1 MKKTILTFTTVMFC
15 LLMTA
20 CGTASGRA
28 DEALVGKYIPVKGTA
43 LGVTLSGDDMG
54 GLTIELKSGGKAE
67 IEVYGSTGSG
77 KWVNDDTTLTLTVDK
92 TDMVGKLGKDTII
105 FEGFLK
111 EQVGHSMD
119 VTFAKEGTDAA
130 KPENFLPEE
139 EKALLGDWEGV
150 SVTDVMDDDV
160 SGEISPSALK
170 ATLNP
175 DHTAVIS
182 FKGEEIAT
190 PTWSIFS
197 NTVSFEGDVAGD
209 ARIYGEYKDGVF
221 VITYSGE
228 DNYYN
233 FTMENSKKDAST
245 QEKENK

>member
-77 KWVNDDTTLTLTVDK
+77 KWVNDDTTLTLTVDN

-139 EKALLGDWEGV
+139 EKSLLGDWEGV
-150 SVTDVMDDDV
+150 SVTDVMAREKFLQV
-160 SGEISPSALK
+160 HLK
-170 ATLNP
+170 
-175 DHTAVIS
+175 
-182 FKGEEIAT
+182 
-190 PTWSIFS
+190 
-197 NTVSFEGDVAGD
+197 
-209 ARIYGEYKDGVF
+209 
-221 VITYSGE
+221 
-228 DNYYN
+228 
-233 FTMENSKKDAST
+233 
-245 QEKENK
+245 